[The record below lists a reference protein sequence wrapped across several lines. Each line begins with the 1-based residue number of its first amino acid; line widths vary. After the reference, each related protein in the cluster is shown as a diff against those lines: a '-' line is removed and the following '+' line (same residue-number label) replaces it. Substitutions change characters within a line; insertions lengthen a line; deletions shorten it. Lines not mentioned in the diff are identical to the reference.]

1 MVRMVVAAFAAV
13 VCLVAFNA
21 RAEEPAVEMVPN
33 PQYVSWKDHK
43 VGTAVNFAM
52 EISMG
57 EFNMKQNATQV
68 LKSVNADEVVVEVAM
83 NMGGMEQ
90 KQETRI
96 PAKVKKGTENL
107 PEGMDGKITT
117 VGEET
122 IEVDGKSYKCEA
134 QDFEGAQQGNTVKGR
149 IWRCPSL
156 PGGVAKMTMDG
167 TAATGQTMKMTMTVT
182 GIESK

>member
-1 MVRMVVAAFAAV
+1 MVRQVVAAMSAL

-21 RAEEPAVEMVPN
+21 RGEEPAAEMVPN
-33 PQYVSWKDHK
+33 PQYVAWKDHK
-43 VGTAVNFAM
+43 IGTAVSFVM

-68 LKSVNADEVVVEVAM
+68 LKSVNEQEVVVEVAM

-90 KQETRI
+90 KQETKI

-117 VGEET
+117 VGQET
-122 IEVDGKSYKCEA
+122 LEVNGKSYKCEV
-134 QDFEGAQQGNTVKGR
+134 QDFEGSQQGNTAKGR
-149 IWRCPSL
+149 IWRCASL

-167 TAATGQTMKMTMTVT
+167 TAASGQTMKMTMMVT
-182 GIESK
+182 GIEAK